1 MLGRRFRCVLSIH
14 MLQTL
19 RQSLEAGHGEAGY
32 LTAAARKTVV
42 LVYCSCQSHYRSF
55 SPFPHIIAPPTSSS
69 GLSGETGLRELGRGT
84 QLCLP
89 APSSNPTSLETQ
101 WKDQMTQCE
110 EHEREKLFLILI

>member
-1 MLGRRFRCVLSIH
+1 MLGRRSRCVLSIH

-19 RQSLEAGHGEAGY
+19 RQSSEAGHGQAGY
-32 LTAAARKTVV
+32 LTAA
-42 LVYCSCQSHYRSF
+42 VYCSCQSHYRSF